1 MVQSFLPDIVISD
14 VMMPR
19 MNGFQLCQKMKEKLE
34 TSHIPIILLTARE
47 DSMSETS
54 GYKTGADGYLPKP
67 FELDTLVAFI
77 KSKLKNR
84 EHMRRR
90 YLNAGNMPMPEE
102 NTYSLADEYLLL
114 KLNGIIQE
122 HLAEENLD
130 ITLLCREL
138 AVSRA
143 SLYQK
148 VKALTGLGANEYIN
162 KLRLEKAMALISN
175 TSLSFSEIADQ
186 VGFTTPSYFSTAF
199 KQYTGLTPTQYRKK
213 VNEKAP

>member
-1 MVQSFLPDIVISD
+1 ML
-14 VMMPR
+14 
-19 MNGFQLCQKMKEKLE
+19 
-34 TSHIPIILLTARE
+34 
-47 DSMSETS
+47 
-54 GYKTGADGYLPKP
+54 
-67 FELDTLVAFI
+67 
-77 KSKLKNR
+77 
-84 EHMRRR
+84 
-90 YLNAGNMPMPEE
+90 EE
-102 NTYSLADEYLLL
+102 NTYSLADESFLL